1 MSIRAVLL
9 PLFVEVALTFVLY
22 NWMAYYRVAL
32 VRSGAVH
39 PRDVALRE
47 PNWPPHV
54 LQVANA
60 AHNQLEIPVLF
71 YVLTILAII
80 TRHADFAFVL
90 MAWIFVLVRIAHA
103 YVHVTSN
110 RLSLRGGVFGMSL
123 VVLMIMWIVLMAR
136 ILAGLP

>member
-1 MSIRAVLL
+1 MPIQFVLL
-9 PLFVEVALTFVLY
+9 PLFVEVALTFVLFF
-22 NWMAYYRVAL
+22 WMAYYRVTL
-32 VRSGAVH
+32 LNKREVH

-71 YVLTILAII
+71 YVLTILAVI
-80 TRHADFAFVL
+80 THHADFLFVVL
-90 MAWIFVLVRIAHA
+90 AWIFVLLRIAHA
-103 YVHVTSN
+103 YIHVTSN
-110 RLSLRGGVFGMSL
+110 RISVRGPVFGL
-123 VVLMIMWIVLMAR
+123 GLLVLMVMWLIFIVR